1 MDSLYDPGRHVAL
14 AEIPWDAD
22 HARAGI
28 NAIVADTR
36 AAASP
41 EGLWPIHPDDGP
53 PEWGS
58 LVGLYFGAV
67 GVIWGLDYLQR
78 IGAADEGP
86 NFGEHLEAM
95 EARNAP
101 FAERFAAMVGGY
113 LLGQSGVLFTRWRLR
128 KEPEVLDRLA
138 ALIAGTIDS
147 PALELMWGSP
157 GVMLIALT
165 LLAETGEAR
174 WATLIRACAK
184 ALDDAFGPDE
194 ALRARIWTQELY
206 GAKTRY
212 LGAVHGF
219 AGNAFVLNRAR
230 ALMTPEVWGTWRD
243 RLAQTFAAGAVR
255 AGPLANWPPKLDPPA
270 EEAAPPLLV
279 QHCHGA
285 AGMVTSLADVDAP
298 IDDLLVAGGEMT
310 WRAGP
315 LSKGSNLCHGTA
327 GNGYAFLK
335 LFQRTGDQ
343 IWLDRARAFAMH
355 ALAQSETQAAALGR
369 RRYSLWTGDLGVAC
383 YLWDCLQAKARFPT
397 LDVL

>member
-1 MDSLYDPGRHVAL
+1 MDSLYDPSRHEAL
-14 AEIPWDAD
+14 ADVAWDAD
-22 HARAGI
+22 TIRAGI
-28 NAIVADTR
+28 EAIVADTR

-86 NFGEHLEAM
+86 DLGEHLEAM

-101 FAERFAAMVGGY
+101 FTERFPAMVGGY
-113 LLGQSGVLFTRWRLR
+113 LLGQSGVLLTRWRVR
-128 KEPEVLDRLA
+128 GEREVLDRLA
-138 ALIAGTIDS
+138 ALIAGTLDS
-147 PALELMWGSP
+147 PALELMWGAP
-157 GVMLIALT
+157 GGMLIALT
-165 LLAETGEAR
+165 LHAETGEAR
-174 WATLIRACAK
+174 WATLVRAGA
-184 ALDDAFGPDE
+184 E
-194 ALRARIWTQELY
+194 ALAVSFARDAETGAQSWTQDLY
-206 GAKTRY
+206 GAKARY

-219 AGNAFVLNRAR
+219 AGNVFVLNQAR
-230 ALMTPEVWGTWRD
+230 ALLTAKAWGTWRGK
-243 RLAQTFAAGAVR
+243 LAESFAANAVR
-255 AGPLANWPPKLDPPA
+255 AGPLANWPSKLDPPA
-270 EEAAPPLLV
+270 DGAAAPLLV

-285 AGMVTSLADVDAP
+285 PGMVTSLADLDAP
-298 IDDLLVAGGEMT
+298 IDDMLRAGGETT

-343 IWLDRARAFAMH
+343 VWLDRARAFAMH
-355 ALAQSETQAAALGR
+355 ALAQSETRAAALGR
-369 RRYSLWTGDLGVAC
+369 RRYSLWTGDLGLAC
-383 YLWDCLQAKARFPT
+383 FLWDCLQAKARFPT